1 MTREIGPNQQRI
13 LGILLKHA
21 RAMTPDEILN
31 ALTPA
36 ERAIWGQRQPNLSQV
51 LAGLGRRGLVR
62 REGGNWVTVDGTRRR
77 LPLRVTVV
85 EPSTSER
92 G

>member
-13 LGILLKHA
+13 IGILQEHGQP
-21 RAMTPDEILN
+21 MTPDEILS

-36 ERAIWGQRQPNLSQV
+36 ERVTWEQRQPNLSQV
-51 LAGLGRRGLVR
+51 LAGLVRRDLVR
-62 REGGNWVTVDGTRRR
+62 REGGDWVTVDGTRRR
-77 LPLRVTVV
+77 LPLRVTVA